1 MSKMIVERSMNGG
14 IMARNVAGDAEFA
27 VCIPLAND
35 QAIMQC

>member
-1 MSKMIVERSMNGG
+1 MNGV
-14 IMARNVAGDAEFA
+14 ITARNVAGGAEFA